1 MKLKKGV
8 FIAKKK
14 NGELYFRSSFT
25 YKSKHISLGSFLTE
39 EDAHEAY
46 MEASMLINTPSLSIV
61 DYGIKKRKLAFDK
74 WVSIINFR
82 DNGLYFKNPIYLRP
96 KYFEYY
102 FDEDW
107 PYKFDVDDLFYYSN
121 HKIMRRGGHLFVAD
135 YGMQVNILNR
145 YGIKNYAVKDK
156 DYIFVN
162 GDSYDFR
169 YTNIKIINRYTGVT
183 RTLENGREHFICKIH
198 LNGDYLVGRYKNEE
212 EAAVA
217 YNKATDILK
226 NKGVNINFT
235 KNYIETLNENEY
247 KRLYASVKISKKLMN
262 FILV

>member
-14 NGELYFRSSFT
+14 IGELYFRSSFT

-121 HKIMRRGGHLFVAD
+121 HKIMRG
-135 YGMQVNILNR
+135 
-145 YGIKNYAVKDK
+145 
-156 DYIFVN
+156 
-162 GDSYDFR
+162 
-169 YTNIKIINRYTGVT
+169 
-183 RTLENGREHFICKIH
+183 
-198 LNGDYLVGRYKNEE
+198 
-212 EAAVA
+212 
-217 YNKATDILK
+217 
-226 NKGVNINFT
+226 
-235 KNYIETLNENEY
+235 
-247 KRLYASVKISKKLMN
+247 
-262 FILV
+262 